1 MINPVNIIQHRFSTT
16 FGSSP
21 MKMSSFQR
29 DSMETLQWLL
39 LTYQYHCLLMGTGG
53 HAAVLSHDQDILR
66 KERKERKEK
75 KKNKR
80 EREEE
85 RRRERKR
92 GKERKREKKSKPV
105 CGRALAEVLEK
116 QFSSLLEEKAVLR
129 ACARGAIQGQEMSG
143 GIWQQHVTWAHKS
156 RGCQGSSTTSS
167 KSHYHPSPTPSQSP
181 SAHETLCTGR
191 AKSQPASAHISW
203 GLLKPC
209 ANPVKALSLHPLP
222 GVHT

>member
-1 MINPVNIIQHRFSTT
+1 MINPINIIQHRFSTT

-92 GKERKREKKSKPV
+92 GKERKRANRSVEGLLLKFWKSNFLLFWRKRQ
-105 CGRALAEVLEK
+105 CSEHVLEVPYK
-116 QFSSLLEEKAVLR
+116 DRRWV
-129 ACARGAIQGQEMSG
+129 GAS
-143 GIWQQHVTWAHKS
+143 
-156 RGCQGSSTTSS
+156 GSSMWHEHTNPGAAKAAAPPAANPITTLPLHLP
-167 KSHYHPSPTPSQSP
+167 KAPQRMRP
-181 SAHETLCTGR
+181 SAQGGQNPN
-191 AKSQPASAHISW
+191 QP
-203 GLLKPC
+203 LLIFPEGC
-209 ANPVKALSLHPLP
+209 
-222 GVHT
+222 